1 MNIQNNKRKRE
12 SFTKMETVFMN
23 LLQTKNISEIS
34 VSDICKRAGLNRTT
48 FYANYSDIYGLADSI
63 RDKLESSLSD
73 LYQEEIKTGINSNNY
88 LKLFQHIKANQ
99 SLYKTY
105 FKLGYDGN
113 YKIVAYDEELAKQH
127 FQNRFINYH
136 LEFFKSGLTS
146 IIKIWLKNGCQETP
160 EEMFEIVK
168 SEYQGREELF
178 AQGLE

>member
-12 SFTKMETVFMN
+12 SVTKMETVFMN

-63 RDKLESSLSD
+63 RDKLELSLSD

-105 FKLGYDGN
+105 FMIFQDHLSRIVDSEFCRGKLYQN
-113 YKIVAYDEELAKQH
+113 LVAVLIFLHHSFDSLQRPNCSRQAMDH
-127 FQNRFINYH
+127 I
-136 LEFFKSGLTS
+136 LGA
-146 IIKIWLKNGCQETP
+146 
-160 EEMFEIVK
+160 MVM
-168 SEYQGREELF
+168 
-178 AQGLE
+178 